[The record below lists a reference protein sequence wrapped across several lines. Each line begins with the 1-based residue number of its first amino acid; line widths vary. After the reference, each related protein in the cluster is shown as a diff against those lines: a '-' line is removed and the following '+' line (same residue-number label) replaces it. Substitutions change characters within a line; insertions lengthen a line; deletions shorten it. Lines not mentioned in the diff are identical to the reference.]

1 MSGDRDQRVLIFAPI
16 GRDGAASAE
25 LFRSANLEAIICRSL
40 PELVSEMTAGVG
52 AVFLAE
58 EGLFGKDT
66 VPLAQWIASQPP
78 WSDLPFVVLTS
89 HREQPAVVAWRRD
102 VVAL

>member
-1 MSGDRDQRVLIFAPI
+1 MSTNKNHRILVFAPI
-16 GRDGAASAE
+16 GRDGPTSVE
-25 LFRSANLEAIICRSL
+25 LFRSSNLEAVNCRNL
-40 PELVSEMTAGVG
+40 PELITEMTAGVG

-66 VPLAQWIASQPP
+66 ACLEQWLEEQPP

-89 HREQPAVVAWRRD
+89 HREQPAESIVRQ
-102 VVAL
+102 